1 MIGGFFCWPYPLFK
15 TDTETAGLSAVQC
28 PPLQNEYHSQS
39 AVAVRRHFTFSP
51 SNIPAGTAFSLL
63 NIPLSTSKPQCND
76 AFLPGRNAWK
86 PPGQRASH
94 RSLGE
99 PPSVYNIY
107 IYYLLTLTMKAI
119 TDNKRLPE
127 DVPALQRGH
136 QHPPVATPLC
146 EQEFS
151 KDKSEIINSF
161 HVEIASKLYT
171 CVTDDTER

>member
-1 MIGGFFCWPYPLFK
+1 
-15 TDTETAGLSAVQC
+15 
-28 PPLQNEYHSQS
+28 
-39 AVAVRRHFTFSP
+39 
-51 SNIPAGTAFSLL
+51 
-63 NIPLSTSKPQCND
+63 
-76 AFLPGRNAWK
+76 
-86 PPGQRASH
+86 
-94 RSLGE
+94 
-99 PPSVYNIY
+99 
-107 IYYLLTLTMKAI
+107 MKAI